1 MENQPTKSGGTIPA
15 VVSDA
20 LLDAF
25 YEAAHKVIR
34 LRNDTKGANLSRLD
48 SYAHTAL
55 VALNCA
61 IDELEAGGAK
71 CPYNDGLGL
80 PLSTERFFASSN
92 NAGQTAA
99 PNHSKHKP

>member
-1 MENQPTKSGGTIPA
+1 MENQPTQSGGQIPA

-25 YEAAHKVIR
+25 YDAAHKLIR
-34 LRNDTKGANLSRLD
+34 LRNDTKGASLSRLD
-48 SYAHTAL
+48 SFAHTAL

-80 PLSTERFFASSN
+80 PLSTERFFAASN
-92 NAGQTAA
+92 VGSQPRGQNAD
-99 PNHSKHKP
+99 KHTP